1 MEELATVIHSLNEH
15 PTKEEVQEMI
25 SEVDT
30 DGSGTIDFEDFL
42 GIMARKMK
50 VIEKFVFCF
59 RFLCFLKKRFGETV
73 IVYRTVSTD
82 T

>member
-50 VIEKFVFCF
+50 VN
-59 RFLCFLKKRFGETV
+59 
-73 IVYRTVSTD
+73 
-82 T
+82 